1 MVENWQEWE
10 NRVFDER
17 FHLLRLLGA
26 SDSGAVFVAE
36 DDDQGH
42 RRVSIKLVPAY
53 LDHDL
58 LPRWERAAKVS
69 HPRLIPILGTGWAK
83 LDETPLV
90 YAIMQNAEENLGEIL
105 EQRPADKAETAEVLR
120 AVLEAI
126 RYLHLRGLVHGH
138 IKPANIMACG
148 DVIKLSSDGVVV
160 AETPQYPAWPCSV
173 YHAPETKNGTLTPA
187 FDLWGLGITLVA
199 MLTQHPPRWEGP
211 GGGAPVVPET
221 LPQPFQDI
229 ARQCL
234 EPDPRTRGTA
244 ADLLARLQRPLV
256 ALPVSSRPK
265 PAWPTAPWGRKRY
278 ATAVT
283 AVLALA
289 MTLGW
294 PKLRDHFR
302 QVQTVAAAPSQPLPA
317 PETPKTFKHRTT
329 PLTAASAI
337 NSKSKTLQQS
347 ALEALSALP
356 RPAKADRMA
365 ASSPAPSSIAAA
377 STKEPVLDQ
386 EVMERI
392 LPEVPQKALESIH
405 GALRVNVR
413 VEVDRSGNVLE
424 ATVDAPGP
432 SRYFIG
438 LALQAARKWKF
449 RPAAGGLDTR
459 EGILQ
464 FDFRSSG
471 TTVALVPS
479 RALKARADYPEPV
492 RPAN

>member
-26 SDSGAVFVAE
+26 SDSGAVFLAE
-36 DDDQGH
+36 DEDQGR

-58 LPRWERAAKVS
+58 LPRWERAARVS

-83 LDETPLV
+83 LEGTPVV
-90 YAIMQNAEENLGEIL
+90 YAVMQYAEENLGEIL
-105 EQRPADKAETAEVLR
+105 EQRPVDKEETAEVLR

-148 DVIKLSSDGVVV
+148 DVVKLSSDGIVV
-160 AETPQYPAWPCSV
+160 AETPQYPSWPCSV

-199 MLTQHPPRWEGP
+199 MLTQRSPRWEGP
-211 GGGAPVVPET
+211 GGGAPLVPET

-234 EPDPRTRGTA
+234 EPDSRARGTA
-244 ADLLARLQRPLV
+244 AEVLARLQQPAMV
-256 ALPVSSRPK
+256 LPVASRPR
-265 PAWPTAPWGRKRY
+265 PVWPTASLVRRRY

-302 QVQTVAAAPSQPLPA
+302 QLQAVAAAPSQPLPA
-317 PETPKTFKHRTT
+317 PETPRTVKHRIT
-329 PLTAASAI
+329 PLTAASVMT
-337 NSKSKTLQQS
+337 SKSKALQES
-347 ALEALSALP
+347 APEAWSALP
-356 RPAKADRMA
+356 RSVTADAMA
-365 ASSPAPSSIAAA
+365 ASPPAPSSTAAVPA
-377 STKEPVLDQ
+377 KELVADQ
-386 EVMERI
+386 EVTERI

-405 GALRVNVR
+405 GTLRVNVR

-424 ATVDAPGP
+424 ATVDTPGP

-471 TTVALVPS
+471 ATVALVPS
-479 RALKARADYPEPV
+479 RVLKARADYPEPV